1 VLIGEVPVPGVVVTA
16 VQGDKKVTAATN
28 ASGTYSFADLA
39 DGVWTIQIEMT
50 GFAPVREDVTVSA
63 TGSTSTFAL
72 KMLPLTQIKTEPVNG
87 FVASTAAPQLL
98 QALSPADAAE
108 DGAITQELRQR
119 AADGL
124 LINGSIS
131 NGASTP
137 FALNPA
143 FGNNRRG
150 FRSPYNG
157 LVSISETMQRWMRDR
172 SR

>member
-1 VLIGEVPVPGVVVTA
+1 MKFFRNSFRPALAMLPLLASAAVLSAASPHEGRVLIGEVPVPGVVVTA

-98 QALSPADAAE
+98 QALFS
-108 DGAITQELRQR
+108 
-119 AADGL
+119 
-124 LINGSIS
+124 S
-131 NGASTP
+131 N
-137 FALNPA
+137 
-143 FGNNRRG
+143 
-150 FRSPYNG
+150 
-157 LVSISETMQRWMRDR
+157 
-172 SR
+172 